1 MEDIIGQ
8 MKWPSLTTP
17 KAILHPKKVMSC
29 IWLDWKGVLCYEILL
44 KSQTVNSNK
53 YSSQL
58 DQLKATLDENHPEL
72 AMEKCIIFYQD
83 NTRLHD
89 SLMTKQNCYSLTG
102 KLWFI
107 CHIHQTLHLQISVYF
122 HLYKILF
129 MEKLSIPWKT

>member
-29 IWLDWKGVLCYEILL
+29 IWLDWKGILCYEILL
-44 KSQTVNSNK
+44 KSQTVDSNK

-83 NTRLHD
+83 NTRLHV
-89 SLMTKQNCYSLTG
+89 SLMTKQNCYLARNF
-102 KLWFI
+102 WFI
-107 CHIHQTLHLQISVYF
+107 CYIHQKSHLWISFYF
-122 HLYKILF
+122 YLYRSLLVEEF
-129 MEKLSIPWKT
+129 QFPGRL